1 MATMKAGQGYMRY
14 NAMPVLP
21 VMENMVV
28 FDGGS
33 ISIGVESRLLNAEI
47 VASLGLSE
55 VVKQTEYNI
64 TEDSGVSLHVYAKA
78 DGGDFERLRFDCF
91 RNDPHYHYISMKQKH
106 QDVIHLDPVVNE
118 DVLGWALDNI
128 SKRLPRMLARAD
140 VDDAEQLVAASDMAR
155 ILPQVVETAHRAAR
169 QMDEE
174 TIRQNATSQEDH
186 VWETG
191 ASRSWENAARL

>member
-1 MATMKAGQGYMRY
+1 MPTPEKGEGFTRY

-28 FDGGS
+28 FECGQ
-33 ISIGVESRLLNAEI
+33 ISFGVESRLLNPEI
-47 VASLGLSE
+47 VASLGLSD
-55 VVKQTEYNI
+55 VVKQTQYNL

-91 RNDPHYHYISMKQKH
+91 KNDPHYHYISRKKQY
-106 QDVIHLDPVVNE
+106 QDVIHIDPVLND

-128 SKRLPRMLARAD
+128 RNRLPQMLDRAD
-140 VDDAEQLVAASDMAR
+140 VDNATALVDAALVER
-155 ILPQVVETAHRAAR
+155 VFPQVAETARRAAN
-169 QMDEE
+169 QMDEAS
-174 TIRQNATSQEDH
+174 IRQHATSQADH

-191 ASRSWENAARL
+191 NARSWDQAAQL